1 MRPIEQDHRK
11 QYQGKV
17 ITVLSPTGNSADD
30 VFTYIHR
37 IIYVADDYGVTS
49 SQQVVHRVH
58 EFADPNKQEEW
69 EFVNPIKCDDGI
81 DRYPVKLT
89 NRQTAYITQREAAVG
104 ATFLGDT
111 WFETSEFADGH
122 QIGPDNPLYTIS
134 LHLAGSDKIPGG
146 LRWVPGTDHHKWI
159 EEPAE
164 EPVDEPVQVK
174 PEVDAEDSEESSQD
188 AAAADEPAQD
198 TETVTDSI
206 RISLYNYQCRAV
218 FDGREAA
225 RLLPT
230 EVVTQE
236 LAAGQQQGRAGP

>member
-30 VFTYIHR
+30 VFTYNHR
-37 IIYVADDYGVTS
+37 IIYVADDYGVTG

-58 EFADPNKQEEW
+58 EFVDPNKQEEW
-69 EFVNPIKCDDGI
+69 EFINPIKCDDGI

-122 QIGPDNPLYTIS
+122 QIGPDNPLYAIS
-134 LHLAGSDKIPGG
+134 LKLGVDGVTCDNPQ
-146 LRWVPGTDHHKWI
+146 WVPGTDHHQWI

-164 EPVDEPVQVK
+164 EPVQAKSDTDTDTDESANDADKPV
-174 PEVDAEDSEESSQD
+174 EDAETV
-188 AAAADEPAQD
+188 ADP
-198 TETVTDSI
+198 I
-206 RISLYNYQCRAV
+206 RISPYDYPCRTF
-218 FDGREAA
+218 FDGQEAA
-225 RLLPT
+225 RLLLT

-236 LAAGQQQGRAGP
+236 LNASESQGRAGP

>member
-30 VFTYIHR
+30 VFTYNHR
-37 IIYVADDYGVTS
+37 IIYVADDYGVTG

-58 EFADPNKQEEW
+58 EFVDPNKQEEW
-69 EFVNPIKCDDGI
+69 EFVNPVKCGDGI

-104 ATFLGDT
+104 ATFLGET
-111 WFETSEFADGH
+111 WFEASEFVDGP
-122 QIGPDNPLYTIS
+122 QVGPDNPLYTIS
-134 LHLAGSDKIPGG
+134 LKLGVDGVSCDNPQ
-146 LRWVPGTDHHKWI
+146 WVPGTDHHKWI

-164 EPVDEPVQVK
+164 EPVQTE
-174 PEVDAEDSEESSQD
+174 AEASEESSQD

-198 TETVTDSI
+198 TETVTDPI
-206 RISLYNYQCRAV
+206 RISPHNYQCRAV
-218 FDGREAA
+218 FDGQEAA
-225 RLLPT
+225 RLFLT

-236 LAAGQQQGRAGP
+236 LAASESQGRAGP

>member
-1 MRPIEQDHRK
+1 MRPIKQDHRK

-30 VFTYIHR
+30 VFTYNHR
-37 IIYVADDYGVTS
+37 IIYVADDYGVTG

-122 QIGPDNPLYTIS
+122 QIGPDNPLYAIS
-134 LHLAGSDKIPGG
+134 LKLGVDGVSCDNPQ
-146 LRWVPGTDHHKWI
+146 WVPRTDHHQWI

-164 EPVDEPVQVK
+164 KPVQT
-174 PEVDAEDSEESSQD
+174 EAEASEESSQD
-188 AAAADEPAQD
+188 AAVADEPAQD
-198 TETVTDSI
+198 TETVSDPI
-206 RISLYNYQCRAV
+206 RISPYNYQCRAV

-225 RLLPT
+225 RLLLT
-230 EVVTQE
+230 EVATQE